1 MKWSHF
7 ELRKNKRQISL
18 TNLSDKREIITFH
31 DSALRVKHLIIH
43 SNDVVGLWKLN
54 QLEYL
59 YTDKEV
65 ENVKIAPG
73 LPVVDGT
80 ICLSIWVLMCPH
92 CKIKLTLSDPNNTNQ
107 KVLERTHGPKL
118 EGKWSEIKVI
128 QYNVLQEEVIL
139 SVSTIGS
146 NSGKKFWAIDS
157 LRQCL
162 QDGKSSSIFTALIC
176 YKKKM

>member
-1 MKWSHF
+1 
-7 ELRKNKRQISL
+7 
-18 TNLSDKREIITFH
+18 
-31 DSALRVKHLIIH
+31 
-43 SNDVVGLWKLN
+43 
-54 QLEYL
+54 
-59 YTDKEV
+59 
-65 ENVKIAPG
+65 
-73 LPVVDGT
+73 
-80 ICLSIWVLMCPH
+80 LMCAH
-92 CKIKLTLSDPNNTNQ
+92 CKIKLTLSDPTNTNQ

-176 YKKKM
+176 YKKNVTKLITNDFFLFQKIVYYLSRKMQHPEIVNIS